1 MWTSLLD
8 KGYKIAATYGRDWHR
23 EETSG
28 HYGCTYVDV
37 YDISAKSVMRAIRL
51 GKTVISHGAKFI
63 FRVHRHGVTSGI
75 GDTVKGQLYF
85 QFLYRFTFKGKG
97 CRYGRYSI

>member
-37 YDISAKSVMRAIRL
+37 DDISAKSVMRAIRL

-75 GDTVKGQLYF
+75 GDTVKRATILSVSLPIYIQGQRT
-85 QFLYRFTFKGKG
+85 QVTR
-97 CRYGRYSI
+97 I